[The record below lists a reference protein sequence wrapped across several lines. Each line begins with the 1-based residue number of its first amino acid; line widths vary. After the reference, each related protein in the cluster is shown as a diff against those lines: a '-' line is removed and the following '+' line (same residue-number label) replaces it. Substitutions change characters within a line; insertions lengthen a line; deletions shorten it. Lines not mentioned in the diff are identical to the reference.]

1 MSDDVLKSPYPQ
13 QKLSEKE
20 KRELSKKRLGGD
32 LDIVI
37 AQCSDCKFFL
47 VIDRKTSCL
56 KNVYSEDVFDNK
68 IICKS
73 KQSRIKK

>member
-13 QKLSEKE
+13 RELSEKE

-37 AQCSDCKFFL
+37 SQCSDCKFFL
-47 VIDRKTSCL
+47 VIDRKISCL
-56 KNVYSEDVFDNK
+56 KNVYSKDVFGNK
-68 IICKS
+68 IICKL